1 MYGRGGAGN
10 LAQAAA
16 SNKKAAEVR
25 LTEEGCPQVSSA
37 YLT

>member
-25 LTEEGCPQVSSA
+25 LIKEGFPRVSSA